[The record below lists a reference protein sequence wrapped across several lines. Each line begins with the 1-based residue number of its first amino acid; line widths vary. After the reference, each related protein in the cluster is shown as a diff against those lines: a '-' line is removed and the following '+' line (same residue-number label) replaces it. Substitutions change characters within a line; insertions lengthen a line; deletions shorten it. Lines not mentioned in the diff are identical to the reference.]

1 MFYFT
6 QVAGQ
11 DVEVKMAGQLAIL
24 ECGAGAEGRVL
35 AALAAGALLAVG
47 ARMVETVKGKTFM
60 GGGVW
65 QARGILPA
73 TV

>member
-1 MFYFT
+1 ML
-6 QVAGQ
+6 GGGGGG
-11 DVEVKMAGQLAIL
+11 EV
-24 ECGAGAEGRVL
+24 VVFPP
-35 AALAAGALLAVG
+35 LAAGALLAVG
-47 ARMVETVKGKTFM
+47 ARMVEKVKGKTFM